1 MRLCILAG
9 AFCLPIATAVH
20 AQCLPSGEFLI
31 DTARLSAPGAAWEP
45 AVGFDGTE
53 FLVVWLDERTGDCA
67 LFAAR
72 VSPAGEVIDPNGIM
86 VAQDAENWRPAVAFD
101 GTNYLV
107 VYGENGHIR
116 ARRVSPEGT
125 VLEPEIEVSNAGQ
138 SQENAD
144 VAFDGTNY
152 LVVWEDYRVDNN
164 DIYCARVSPA
174 GVVLD
179 TAGIPVADSL
189 YGETMPDVCARP
201 GGFLV
206 VWQTEYEQ
214 RNIRAA
220 RVTSAGQVLDPNG
233 LVLAPNAAE
242 QVYPTVAFDGTNA
255 LAVWQDYRTGAADIY
270 GARVTPSGTV
280 LDSAGFLISGAG
292 ERQEFAEMAFDGT
305 NYILVWEDY
314 RNNTWV
320 GDIYAARVTP
330 EAQVLD
336 PAGIPVQVDTFY
348 EQTPALASGGNVSL
362 LLWTGWPPPAL
373 EADVQM
379 KRVSA
384 AGVVL
389 DSTPTSVAAYCP
401 YQWDPAVAFDGTN
414 YLVVWED
421 DRNGSFEADIHA
433 ARVSPTG
440 QTLDPTCI
448 PVCTEEGWQE
458 HPAVAFDGVNYV
470 VAWQDK
476 RDGQPDI
483 CAARVTPEGELV
495 DTQAIHVAWESADD
509 ECYPTVVAGDTVTL
523 VAWEYERRDIEGRRV
538 GRSGQ
543 VLDPDVIEISPD
555 ERGRMP
561 ASAFDGTDF
570 LVVFHDD
577 RSDTVDI
584 FDTKVGQDGSVI
596 NAEFRISVGVVAGE
610 REPRAA
616 FDGTNYLVVWQT
628 ERPGNWEIRAT
639 RLTPACAVLDSPSIF
654 VDQTGRNESDADQ
667 DVVFDGTGF
676 VVVWEDL
683 RLGPETTDICGAR
696 VSTGGQVLERFP
708 AVRQPAS
715 QYVPRLAHGSGNQ
728 LLLVYEGW
736 TTTYQGRLFNTDH
749 IWGKFSPL
757 LAVEDSHG
765 APGRGLRPT
774 ATIVRRAL
782 VLGAVDSRQNKG
794 YGAELLDIS
803 GRKAL
808 ELAPGPNDVS
818 RLAPG
823 VYFVTGS
830 IDRAAPV
837 VRRVVVTR

>member
-1 MRLCILAG
+1 MQ
-9 AFCLPIATAVH
+9 FCVLLSALSLLTSPAAH
-20 AQCLPSGEFLI
+20 AQWLPTGEFLI

-45 AVGFDGTE
+45 VVGFDGTD
-53 FLVVWLDERTGDCA
+53 FLVVWLDERTSDCA

-86 VAQDAENWRPAVAFD
+86 VAQGAENRRPAVAFD

-107 VYGENGHIR
+107 VYGVHGHIR

-125 VLEPEIEVSNAGQ
+125 ALEPEIEVSNAGQ
-138 SQENAD
+138 SQENSD

-206 VWQTEYEQ
+206 VWQTEYEP

-233 LVLAPNAAE
+233 FVLAPNAAE
-242 QVYPTVAFDGTNA
+242 QAYPAVAFDGTNA
-255 LAVWQDYRTGAADIY
+255 LVTWQDYRSGAADVY
-270 GARVTPSGTV
+270 GARVTPSGAV
-280 LDSAGFLISGAG
+280 LDSSGFLIAGAG
-292 ERQEFAEMAFDGT
+292 ENQELAEMAFDGT
-305 NYILVWEDY
+305 NYILAWEDY
-314 RNNTWV
+314 RNDTRV
-320 GDIYAARVTP
+320 GDIYAARVTS
-330 EAQVLD
+330 EAHVLD
-336 PAGIPVQVDTFY
+336 PFGIPVQVDTFSK
-348 EQTPALASGGNVSL
+348 QTPALASGGTVSL
-362 LLWTGWPPPAL
+362 VLWTGWPPPAL
-373 EADVQM
+373 EADIQM

-384 AGVVL
+384 SGAVL
-389 DSTPTSVAAYCP
+389 DSAPTSVATYHP
-401 YQWDPAVAFDGTN
+401 YQWDPVVAFDGTN

-421 DRNGSFEADIHA
+421 DRNRPFETDIYA

-448 PVCTEEGWQE
+448 SVCTEEGWQKY
-458 HPAVAFDGVNYV
+458 PAVAFDGVNYV
-470 VAWQDK
+470 VAWQDE

-483 CAARVTPEGELV
+483 YAARVTPAGQLV
-495 DTQAIHVAWESADD
+495 DTQAIQVAWESG
-509 ECYPTVVAGDTVTL
+509 ENERYPTVVAGDTVTL
-523 VAWEYERRDIEGRRV
+523 VAWEIARRDIEGRRI
-538 GRSGQ
+538 GRSGE

-570 LVVFHDD
+570 LVVFHDE
-577 RSDTVDI
+577 RGDTVDI
-584 FDTKVGQDGSVI
+584 CGTKVGQDGSLV
-596 NAEFRISVGVVAGE
+596 NAEFRISVGDTAE
-610 REPRAA
+610 ECEPRAA

-639 RLTPACAVLDSPSIF
+639 RLTPDCAVLDSPSVL

-667 DVVFDGTGF
+667 DVAFDGTEF

-683 RLGPETTDICGAR
+683 RLDPETTDICGAR
-696 VSTGGQVLERFP
+696 VNRDGQVLERFP
-708 AVRQPAS
+708 VVRQPAN
-715 QYVPRLAHGSGNQ
+715 QYVPRLASGSRSQ

-749 IWGKFSPL
+749 IWGKLSPL
-757 LAVEDSHG
+757 VSVEERRLQPIGQRRDVM
-765 APGRGLRPT
+765 
-774 ATIVRRAL
+774 ATIVRGMLNLQTAIYKRQSEM
-782 VLGAVDSRQNKG
+782 VLMDA
-794 YGAELLDIS
+794 A
-803 GRKAL
+803 GRKVL
-808 ELAPGPNDVS
+808 DLQYGPNDVS

-823 VYFVTGS
+823 VYFVQAQAQTQARV
-830 IDRAAPV
+830 IRK
-837 VRRVVVTR
+837 VVVTR